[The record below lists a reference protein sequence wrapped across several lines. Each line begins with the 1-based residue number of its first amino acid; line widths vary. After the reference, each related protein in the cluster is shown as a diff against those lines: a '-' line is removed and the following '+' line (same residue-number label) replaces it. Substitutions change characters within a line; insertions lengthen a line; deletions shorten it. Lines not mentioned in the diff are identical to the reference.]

1 MVRMVNIYAYSYC
14 NKNFILLTPPGVVC
28 PNLTNP
34 ENGQGVVCPNLTNP
48 ENGQVVQALDG
59 NIPGTVA
66 NYSCNAGYT
75 LFGNVS
81 RECISTGVQVLWTGE
96 APTCQQRKPVKIHAI
111 SIHIPYSGKFLRVQN
126 AVSALE

>member
-1 MVRMVNIYAYSYC
+1 MNVYAYSYC
-14 NKNFILLTPPGVVC
+14 NKNFTLLTPPGVVC

-34 ENGQGVVCPNLTNP
+34 ENGQ
-48 ENGQVVQALDG
+48 VVQVLDG

-66 NYSCNAGYT
+66 NYSCNNGYI

>member
-1 MVRMVNIYAYSYC
+1 MNVYAYSYC
-14 NKNFILLTPPGVVC
+14 NKNFTLLTPPGVVC

-34 ENGQGVVCPNLTNP
+34 ENGQ
-48 ENGQVVQALDG
+48 VVQVLDG

-66 NYSCNAGYT
+66 NYSCNNGYI

-96 APTCQQRKPVKIHAI
+96 APNCQQRKPVKIHAV
-111 SIHIPYSGKFLRVQN
+111 SIHIPYSGKFSRVQN
-126 AVSALE
+126 FAKMLYPP

>member
-1 MVRMVNIYAYSYC
+1 MVNVYVYSYC
-14 NKNFILLTPPGVVC
+14 CKNFTLLNPLGAVC
-28 PNLTNP
+28 PN
-34 ENGQGVVCPNLTNP
+34 VTNP
-48 ENGQVVQALDG
+48 ENGQVVQVLDG
-59 NIPGTVA
+59 NIPGTLA

-96 APTCQQRKPVKIHAI
+96 APTCQQSKSVKIHVV
-111 SIHIPYSGKFLRVQN
+111 SIHILHIVGYSAGANFTGPKFCKN

>member
-1 MVRMVNIYAYSYC
+1 MVNVYVYSYC
-14 NKNFILLTPPGVVC
+14 CKNFTLLTPLGA
-28 PNLTNP
+28 
-34 ENGQGVVCPNLTNP
+34 VCPNLTNP

-66 NYSCNAGYT
+66 NYACNAGYT